1 MYYLLIA
8 AAMGVGV
15 PAEESA
21 LIQVTENV
29 VPNEALTAY
38 DQQRINY
45 NVRNWEAEL
54 GGQAIVH
61 FGTYDDLEA
70 CKAARAEIRLALRD
84 ADKADAIRSNC
95 FESREQVASN

>member
-1 MYYLLIA
+1 MYYLLIV

-15 PAEESA
+15 PTDDAA
-21 LIQVTENV
+21 LVQIKDNTT
-29 VPNEALTAY
+29 PNDALTAY
-38 DQQRINY
+38 DQQRISY

-54 GGQAIVH
+54 KSKVSVH
-61 FGTYDDLEA
+61 FGAYDDLEA

-95 FESREQVASN
+95 FESKEQVASN